1 MSKLTLSV
9 TSTAVSGL
17 VLAAGL
23 SLPTPASAV
32 DLLVNN
38 YLPPKHPFQTGI
50 TVPWMKDV
58 AAATNGSVNVKLSAA
73 AVGPPPK
80 NWQTVSKGIADVV
93 VLANIFQPK
102 RIVGPQISQ
111 LPLNSPGAVKT
122 SVALWNTH
130 LKYFAKADEYKGNHL
145 VGSFLLAPNV
155 IHSRGKPI
163 TTIADLKGFKLRAA
177 PGITTKILTKLG
189 AVPIASGPA
198 KIFSLVSKGVVDG
211 AAVPGHGLRAFRI
224 LPYIKAVT
232 VIPGGL
238 TNTSFSMLINGK
250 KWDGLTKQQ
259 QTQIMSVSGLRLSKN
274 TLKGQQ
280 SADSGIQAVAKA
292 GGKVVQPSAGL
303 LARLRELG
311 KEAEGDWVK
320 AANAKGI
327 DAPAAM
333 AFFKSQLK

>member
-1 MSKLTLSV
+1 MPSINRTVALTALAGV
-9 TSTAVSGL
+9 
-17 VLAAGL
+17 AAGAL
-23 SLPTPASAV
+23 FVSSPAQSAE
-32 DLLVNN
+32 LLINN

-58 AAATNGSVNVKLSAA
+58 VAATNGSVTPKLSAA

-80 NWQTVSKGIADVV
+80 NWQTVSKGVADVV
-93 VLANIFQPK
+93 ILANIFQTK

-122 SVALWNTH
+122 SIALWKTH
-130 LKYFAKADEYKGNHL
+130 EKFFAKADEYKGNHL

-163 TTIADLKGFKLRAA
+163 VTVADLKGFKLRSA
-177 PGITTKILTKLG
+177 PGITTNILKELG
-189 AVPIASGPA
+189 AVPVASGPA

-224 LPYIKAVT
+224 LPYIKATT

-259 QTQIMSVSGLRLSKN
+259 QDQIMSISGLKLSER
-274 TLKGQQ
+274 TLAGQKA
-280 SADSGIQAVAKA
+280 ADSGIAAVKKQ
-292 GGKVVQPSAGL
+292 GGQVVQAGP
-303 LARLRELG
+303 ELWATIRKLG
-311 KEAEGDWVK
+311 QKAEADWLK
-320 AANAKGI
+320 AAEAKGI
-327 DAPAAM
+327 DAKASM
-333 AFFKSQLK
+333 AFFKEQLK

>member
-1 MSKLTLSV
+1 MSSINRTVALTALAGVAAGALSV
-9 TSTAVSGL
+9 SS
-17 VLAAGL
+17 
-23 SLPTPASAV
+23 PARSAE
-32 DLLVNN
+32 LLINN

-58 AAATNGSVNVKLSAA
+58 VAATNGSVTPKLSAA

-80 NWQTVSKGIADVV
+80 NWQTVSKGVADVV
-93 VLANIFQPK
+93 ILANIFQTK

-122 SVALWNTH
+122 SIALWKTH
-130 LKYFAKADEYKGNHL
+130 EKYFAKADEYKGNHL

-163 TTIADLKGFKLRAA
+163 VTVADLKGFKLRSA
-177 PGITTKILTKLG
+177 PGITTNILKELG
-189 AVPIASGPA
+189 AVPVASGPA

-224 LPYIKAVT
+224 LPYIKAST
-232 VIPGGL
+232 IIPGGL

-259 QTQIMSVSGLRLSKN
+259 QDQIMSVSGLKLSER
-274 TLKGQQ
+274 TLAGQKA
-280 SADSGIQAVAKA
+280 ADSGIAAVKKQ
-292 GGKVVQPSAGL
+292 GGQVVQAGP
-303 LARLRELG
+303 ELMAAIRKLG
-311 KEAEGDWVK
+311 QKAEADWLK
-320 AANAKGI
+320 AAEAKGI
-327 DAPAAM
+327 DAKASM
-333 AFFKSQLK
+333 AFFKEQLK

>member
-1 MSKLTLSV
+1 MSSINRTVALTALAGV
-9 TSTAVSGL
+9 
-17 VLAAGL
+17 AAGAFFV
-23 SLPTPASAV
+23 SSPAQSAE
-32 DLLVNN
+32 LLINN

-58 AAATNGSVNVKLSAA
+58 MAATKGSVTPKLSAA

-80 NWQTVSKGIADVV
+80 NWQTVSKGVADVV
-93 VLANIFQPK
+93 ILANIFQTK

-122 SVALWNTH
+122 SIALWKTH
-130 LKYFAKADEYKGNHL
+130 EKYFAKANEYKGNHL

-163 TTIADLKGFKLRAA
+163 VTVADLKGFKLRSA
-177 PGITTKILTKLG
+177 PGITTNILKELG
-189 AVPIASGPA
+189 AVPVASGPA

-224 LPYIKAVT
+224 LPYIKAST
-232 VIPGGL
+232 IIPGGL

-259 QTQIMSVSGLRLSKN
+259 QDQIMSVSGLKLSER
-274 TLKGQQ
+274 TLAGQKA
-280 SADSGIQAVAKA
+280 ADSGIEAVKKQ
-292 GGKVVQPSAGL
+292 GGQVVQAGP
-303 LARLRELG
+303 ELMG
-311 KEAEGDWVK
+311 AIRKLGQKAEADWLK
-320 AANAKGI
+320 AAAAKGI
-327 DAPAAM
+327 DAKASM
-333 AFFKSQLK
+333 AFFKDQLK

>member
-1 MSKLTLSV
+1 MSSIYRTV
-9 TSTAVSGL
+9 TSAALAGVVAGAFFVS
-17 VLAAGL
+17 
-23 SLPTPASAV
+23 SPAQSTE
-32 DLLVNN
+32 LLINN

-58 AAATNGSVNVKLSAA
+58 VAATKGSVTPKLSAA

-80 NWQTVSKGIADVV
+80 NWQTVSKGVADVV
-93 VLANIFQPK
+93 ILANIFQTK

-122 SVALWNTH
+122 SLALWKTH
-130 LKYFAKADEYKGNHL
+130 EKYFAKANEYKGNHL

-163 TTIADLKGFKLRAA
+163 VTVADLKGFKLRSA
-177 PGITTKILTKLG
+177 PGITTNILKELG
-189 AVPIASGPA
+189 AVPVASGPA

-224 LPYIKAVT
+224 LPYIKATT

-250 KWDGLTKQQ
+250 KWDGLTKPQQ
-259 QTQIMSVSGLRLSKN
+259 DQIMSVSGLKLSER
-274 TLKGQQ
+274 TLAGQKA
-280 SADSGIQAVAKA
+280 ADSGIEAVKKQGGQVLQAGPELMAAIRKLGQKA
-292 GGKVVQPSAGL
+292 
-303 LARLRELG
+303 
-311 KEAEGDWVK
+311 EADWLK
-320 AANAKGI
+320 AAGAKGI
-327 DAPAAM
+327 DAKASM
-333 AFFKSQLK
+333 AFFKEQLK